1 MKTIKKLL
9 LGIFTLFAVST
20 LVSCSLSETEEIK
33 FVYASNKKLAYS
45 ATTAL
50 SILDTEENINSS
62 EEIPE
67 VVEESPNSTTE
78 GTEMPSTLPEIT
90 EPTTF
95 EATQENGDIKAEYL
109 PDIIEQAD
117 LILSND
123 ANFSFISIESDR
135 DDYLNHSIISFND
148 YEGTTHTF
156 KLYYNDVL
164 ETVDTDDDEE
174 ETKVNYSGL
183 LIYNE
188 LEYTFDFESETE
200 AEEDEIEV
208 KTKLVIYTG
217 DDSYISIKNE
227 CEKENDEIEEKF
239 TYKVVE
245 NNEVVVY
252 YSISNETEN
261 DKTKVKVIINGET
274 IKLKKVLK
282 GDKHYISMDDGKFE
296 ALFEGYKDENG
307 NHKHHL
313 VENNEE
319 YDPNFNYE
327 EMKKHFEEHFTGFDD
342 IFKNKDYKHNDKNY
356 EEDELEEAIEE

>member
-1 MKTIKKLL
+1 MKTIKWLL
-9 LGIFTLFAVST
+9 LGIFTLFAVIT
-20 LVSCSLSETEEIK
+20 LVSYSLSEAEEIK
-33 FVYASNKKLAYS
+33 FVNASNKKLAYS

-50 SILDTEENINSS
+50 SILDTEKNIYSN

-67 VVEESPNSTTE
+67 VVEESPNSATE
-78 GTEMPSTLPEIT
+78 RTEIPSTLPEII
-90 EPTTF
+90 EPITV
-95 EATQENGDIKAEYL
+95 EATQENVDTNADYL

-123 ANFSFISIESDR
+123 ANFGFISIESDR

-156 KLYYNDVL
+156 NLYYNDVL
-164 ETVDTDDDEE
+164 ETVDTDDDEVE
-174 ETKVNYSGL
+174 RKVNYSGL

-200 AEEDEIEV
+200 AEDDEREV

-217 DDSYISIKNE
+217 DDFYISIKNE
-227 CEKENDEIEEKF
+227 C
-239 TYKVVE
+239 
-245 NNEVVVY
+245 
-252 YSISNETEN
+252 ETEN

-296 ALFEGYKDENG
+296 SLFEGYKDENG

-356 EEDELEEAIEE
+356 E